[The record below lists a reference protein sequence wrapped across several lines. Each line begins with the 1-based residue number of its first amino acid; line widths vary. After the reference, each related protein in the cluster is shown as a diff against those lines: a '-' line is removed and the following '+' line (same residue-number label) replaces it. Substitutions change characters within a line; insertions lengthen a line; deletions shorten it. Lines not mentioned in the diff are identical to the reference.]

1 MSICRVPSV
10 ILTKLFYSLD
20 MITIYFK
27 TKLLFKINFDFSESS
42 AEYMKWY
49 WYAQEQMK
57 LKLV

>member
-20 MITIYFK
+20 MISIYFK
-27 TKLLFKINFDFSESS
+27 TKLLFKINFDFSQSS
-42 AEYMKWY
+42 AEGMKWY
-49 WYAQEQMK
+49 WYAQEQIK